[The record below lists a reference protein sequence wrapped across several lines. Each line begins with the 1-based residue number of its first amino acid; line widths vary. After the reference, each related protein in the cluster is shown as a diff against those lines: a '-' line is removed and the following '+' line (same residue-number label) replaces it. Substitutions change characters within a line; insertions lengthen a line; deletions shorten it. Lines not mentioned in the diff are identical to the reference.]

1 MELHYKYSHQYLDI
15 DKWCHMYCMVGAEFM
30 WLNQINQYGSDIE
43 TIYMRSGIE
52 KCFILSRQKY
62 IKMGEVCIYDQL
74 IIIKPASIT
83 HWHSVRINHDRP
95 SDMETY
101 VIKKWNIAAVIMNK
115 ISSLLWCVGCGL
127 QLLRYRHLY
136 LHPFLWMI
144 YSFVGKCDE
153 IYSSYILKDIR
164 NFLVCV
170 VAAILVIINDILRIN
185 NITVPIFVTLWMI
198 CYHGNGRVVLPFV
211 INQIQITFITNT
223 IYSLAA

>member
-1 MELHYKYSHQYLDI
+1 MTLINDAICIAWWGLSLCDWIKSTNTAVILEQFIWGQD
-15 DKWCHMYCMVGAEFM
+15 GARYF
-30 WLNQINQYGSDIE
+30 YF
-43 TIYMRSGIE
+43 Y
-52 KCFILSRQKY
+52 FISVRIHKT
-62 IKMGEVCIYDQL
+62 GEEVCIYDQL
-74 IIIKPASIT
+74 IIIKRASIT
-83 HWHSVRINHDRP
+83 HWHSGRINHDRP

-127 QLLRYRHLY
+127 QLLRYRHSY

-153 IYSSYILKDIR
+153 TCSSYILKDIR

>member
-1 MELHYKYSHQYLDI
+1 MVLLKTAEDSQKKGQQSRRAAAHNEQWLVQYSGLRAVRVKI
-15 DKWCHMYCMVGAEFM
+15 SE
-30 WLNQINQYGSDIE
+30 
-43 TIYMRSGIE
+43 
-52 KCFILSRQKY
+52 
-62 IKMGEVCIYDQL
+62 EVCIYDQL

-136 LHPFLWMI
+136 LHPFPWMI
-144 YSFVGKCDE
+144 CSFVGKCDE
-153 IYSSYILKDIR
+153 ICSSYILKDIR